1 MEVIANAVNWF
12 IGLGPI
18 AILTIMMFLVAIIF
32 RTPWRKALVGALL
45 IGIGLQGLFLVVD
58 LIVGNLEPA
67 MGGFA
72 ERFGWTSTI
81 VDVGWGVA
89 ALAFGWPG
97 VAATYIG
104 ILVLN
109 VIMALLRVT
118 KTLWTDIWG
127 MWHGQTLGAVIWAL
141 TDNLWIGVGAAV
153 VYMALGS
160 VFADWTKKAYQK
172 FLKIPGVSFPAGPTV
187 HVALMAIPVF
197 WVLDRIP
204 FVKDIEADVETIREK
219 FGVFG
224 EPAVIGLIIG
234 LVLGLLAGYNVSQ
247 MIQLAVIVSALMV
260 LLPRMVS
267 IISEGL
273 VPVTTEIV
281 DFLRSRFSKGEEVE
295 KEYEYGE
302 EPVSVSVDVAV
313 QVGPPSVIT
322 ASIIA
327 FPLMVLLGVILP
339 GNQVLMVTSL
349 ASVPYYLGAIMPWA
363 RGNVVKSIIG
373 LLVIAIP
380 IFYTSTHLAPV
391 YTDAFAKLDLYTE
404 QIAAGQQVAAF
415 GLGGGDLMAWIFVN
429 IFRLFGLAA

>member
-1 MEVIANAVNWF
+1 MQVIANAVNWF

-67 MGGFA
+67 MQGFA
-72 ERFGWTSTI
+72 ERFGWTSTV

-97 VAATYIG
+97 VAATYVG
-104 ILVLN
+104 ILVVN
-109 VIMALLRVT
+109 IIMVAARAT

-141 TDNLWIGVGAAV
+141 TDSLAIGVVAAII
-153 VYMALGS
+153 YMALGTI
-160 VFADWTKKAYQK
+160 FADWTKKAYQK
-172 FLKIPGVSFPAGPTV
+172 FLQIPGVSFPAGPTV

-204 FVKDIEADVETIREK
+204 WIKDVEADVDTIREK

-224 EPAVIGLIIG
+224 EPAVIGVIIG

-247 MIQLAVIVSALMV
+247 MIQLAVVVSALMV

-267 IISEGL
+267 ILSEGL

-281 DFLRSRFSKGEEVE
+281 DFLRGRFGGEEGPA
-295 KEYEYGE
+295 EYEYGE

-339 GNQVLMVTSL
+339 GNRVLVITSL

-363 RGNVVKSIIG
+363 RGNVLKSIIG
-373 LLVIAIP
+373 LLIIAIP

-391 YTDAFAKLDLYTE
+391 YTHAFAQLDLYTE
-404 QIAAGQQVAAF
+404 QIQAGQQVAAF
-415 GLGGGDLMAWIFVN
+415 GLGGGDLVAWVFVN
-429 IFRLFGLAA
+429 IIRLLGLAA